1 MRSERQK
8 VDQANSSLLE
18 YKNFFYMRFGSLAPG
33 KKIYREKLKNCK
45 YLEVFLKGQ
54 SVEITK

>member
-18 YKNFFYMRFGSLAPG
+18 YIQW
-33 KKIYREKLKNCK
+33 KKLRNCDVIEDK
-45 YLEVFLKGQ
+45 K
-54 SVEITK
+54 